1 MLFCERRISMKKIL
15 KIFTVF
21 VLLFGIYFANEFV
34 ISKPLEAQTAYT
46 DDKVEL
52 PIIMYHSI
60 LRDTA
65 RAGDYVV
72 SPDALASD
80 LDYLK
85 SNGYETVTIS
95 DLIRYVDGLAD
106 LPEKPVM
113 ITFDDG
119 HFNNYLYAYPLLKER
134 NMTAVISVIGSETE
148 KFTNTGEENAYW
160 SYLNIN
166 RLKEMS
172 DVFEIQNHSYD
183 MHSQSP
189 RKGSTRIRGESK
201 EDYQNILVSDT
212 EKLQKLLTD
221 NGISAPTCYTY
232 PYGIYS
238 SESEEIIE
246 SLGFLCT
253 LTCEERV
260 NTLTRNPECLFKL
273 GRFNRPSGISTE
285 EFFKKI
291 S

>member
-1 MLFCERRISMKKIL
+1 MKKIL

-106 LPEKPVM
+106 LPKKPVM

-172 DVFEIQNHSYD
+172 DVFEI
-183 MHSQSP
+183 
-189 RKGSTRIRGESK
+189 
-201 EDYQNILVSDT
+201 
-212 EKLQKLLTD
+212 
-221 NGISAPTCYTY
+221 
-232 PYGIYS
+232 
-238 SESEEIIE
+238 
-246 SLGFLCT
+246 
-253 LTCEERV
+253 
-260 NTLTRNPECLFKL
+260 
-273 GRFNRPSGISTE
+273 
-285 EFFKKI
+285 
-291 S
+291 